1 MNRTRISFIIFA
13 ALAIFACK
21 KQEEDTLP
29 SLTGS
34 LKINGVEAF
43 ISADGDSRTIT
54 VKPSGAVHPEGKDI
68 GYYWKVSPL
77 MTSYDTTRYENGL
90 NKNGLVILIG
100 ISSVTIRDD
109 ENIVLWQFG
118 WFVFFFLKDVRNIY
132 LFQVSS

>member
-68 GYYWKVSPL
+68 GY
-77 MTSYDTTRYENGL
+77 
-90 NKNGLVILIG
+90 
-100 ISSVTIRDD
+100 
-109 ENIVLWQFG
+109 
-118 WFVFFFLKDVRNIY
+118 
-132 LFQVSS
+132 